1 MTLFGLILTIL
12 LTAGVVAA
20 ILLFE
25 RSRAEGIRRDLAED
39 ARRDREEHERR
50 ER

>member
-1 MTLFGLILTIL
+1 MTPFGLIMML
-12 LTAGVVAA
+12 LVTAGVVAA

-39 ARRDREEHERR
+39 ARRDRERHDRGEA
-50 ER
+50 